1 MNSNISQHYSE
12 EQALDDVL
20 SYDGGETSKD
30 DDLFFDEAATLYAR
44 DEKLY
49 DPDLEHLNRLA
60 SALDNRFRLPGTQI
74 RFGWDTILG
83 LVPGVGDTVT
93 LAPAAWMIWRGHK
106 RGVRKRALAKMM
118 TNTGLDY
125 VIGLIPLIGDIFDVG
140 FKSNLKNID
149 IMRAEIQAQKKA

>member
-1 MNSNISQHYSE
+1 MTHNNDEKYQ
-12 EQALDDVL
+12 DDPITE
-20 SYDGGETSKD
+20 GEVV
-30 DDLFFDEAATLYAR
+30 FFDEAATLYAK
-44 DEKLY
+44 DGSLY

-74 RFGWDTILG
+74 WFGWDTILG

-106 RGVRKRALAKMM
+106 RGVRKRALAKMIS
-118 TNTGLDY
+118 NTSLDY
-125 VIGLIPLIGDIFDVG
+125 VIGLVPLIGDIFDIG

-149 IMRAEIQAQKKA
+149 IMRDEIARQQKA